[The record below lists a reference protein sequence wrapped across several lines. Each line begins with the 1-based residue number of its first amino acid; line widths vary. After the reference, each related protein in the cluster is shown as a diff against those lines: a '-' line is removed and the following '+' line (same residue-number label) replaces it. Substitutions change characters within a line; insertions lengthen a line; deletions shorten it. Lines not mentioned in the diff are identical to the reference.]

1 MIIRVKEANKH
12 LKEQSLN
19 LSGISSPLTTTFGG
33 KKMSDVPD
41 NISNGDMEAEIDDL
55 RLQLEERDKEVKV
68 SNVKLLF
75 VGNIYYLLYSFMV
88 HQSKSNIYLIYQ
100 SFQDLMYK
108 LRVTEKS
115 SRQRISNE
123 SSSNLQMRKKLEE
136 SDAKI
141 ERLNKIIQV
150 RLTIYLY
157 SLM

>member
-1 MIIRVKEANKH
+1 
-12 LKEQSLN
+12 
-19 LSGISSPLTTTFGG
+19 
-33 KKMSDVPD
+33 
-41 NISNGDMEAEIDDL
+41 
-55 RLQLEERDKEVKV
+55 
-68 SNVKLLF
+68 
-75 VGNIYYLLYSFMV
+75 MV

-136 SDAKI
+136 ADAKI

-150 RLTIYLY
+150 RKTIYL
-157 SLM
+157 

>member
-1 MIIRVKEANKH
+1 
-12 LKEQSLN
+12 
-19 LSGISSPLTTTFGG
+19 
-33 KKMSDVPD
+33 
-41 NISNGDMEAEIDDL
+41 
-55 RLQLEERDKEVKV
+55 
-68 SNVKLLF
+68 
-75 VGNIYYLLYSFMV
+75 
-88 HQSKSNIYLIYQ
+88 
-100 SFQDLMYK
+100 MYK

>member
-75 VGNIYYLLYSFMV
+75 VGNIYYLLYGTSIEI
-88 HQSKSNIYLIYQ
+88 NIYLIYQ

-136 SDAKI
+136 ADAKI

-150 RLTIYLY
+150 RKTIYL
-157 SLM
+157 

>member
-68 SNVKLLF
+68 SNVKPLF
-75 VGNIYYLLYSFMV
+75 VGNIYYLLYGTSIEI
-88 HQSKSNIYLIYQ
+88 NIYLIYQ

-157 SLM
+157 R